1 MITEI
6 HDTLRTIL
14 SLAGVASRKIY
25 FEPLGWTEDE
35 VTMLFVQQLKRKMND
50 VGIDLAPD
58 LEEMLGMVSP
68 QLAGG

>member
-1 MITEI
+1 
-6 HDTLRTIL
+6 
-14 SLAGVASRKIY
+14 VASRKIY